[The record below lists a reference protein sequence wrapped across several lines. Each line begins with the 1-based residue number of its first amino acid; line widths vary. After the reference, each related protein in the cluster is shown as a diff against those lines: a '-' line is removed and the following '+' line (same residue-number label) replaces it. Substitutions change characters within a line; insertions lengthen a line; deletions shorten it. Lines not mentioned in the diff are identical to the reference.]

1 MSQFI
6 ISGFATPFTVDQ
18 IDKGRGKLAY
28 IREDIPSKL
37 LKTPGVYDHAECLAI
52 EINLK
57 TIWLLMYSYNL
68 LKLNIVYHLNSLEK
82 ILDHNLLQY
91 NRSFQIGDL
100 MRNMRNIFVKFIIE
114 EMFLKNQLALKT
126 PVNLLV
132 LICS

>member
-1 MSQFI
+1 
-6 ISGFATPFTVDQ
+6 
-18 IDKGRGKLAY
+18 
-28 IREDIPSKL
+28 
-37 LKTPGVYDHAECLAI
+37 
-52 EINLK
+52 
-57 TIWLLMYSYNL
+57 MYSYNL

>member
-1 MSQFI
+1 M
-6 ISGFATPFTVDQ
+6 
-18 IDKGRGKLAY
+18 
-28 IREDIPSKL
+28 
-37 LKTPGVYDHAECLAI
+37 H
-52 EINLK
+52 
-57 TIWLLMYSYNL
+57 SYNL

-91 NRSFQIGDL
+91 DRIFQMGDL
-100 MRNMRNIFVKFIIE
+100 MGNMRNIFVAFIIE

>member
-1 MSQFI
+1 
-6 ISGFATPFTVDQ
+6 
-18 IDKGRGKLAY
+18 
-28 IREDIPSKL
+28 
-37 LKTPGVYDHAECLAI
+37 
-52 EINLK
+52 
-57 TIWLLMYSYNL
+57 MYSYNL

-100 MRNMRNIFVKFIIE
+100 MRNMLNIFVKFIIE